1 MGDHLQGIRP
11 FPMEYTDLWSLV
23 AFPPWEEP
31 LQTFL
36 NYPSFV
42 RMWVARTCHKTRN
55 NIPHIHMGDLFQII
69 FGNKNVAIL
78 SDMGNAL
85 KTRDLKMK
93 VLSRLKHPNSESVN
107 TDLNRKLNKQALKF
121 TKINRKKSWPIN
133 TITETEPESKYTF
146 L

>member
-1 MGDHLQGIRP
+1 
-11 FPMEYTDLWSLV
+11 
-23 AFPPWEEP
+23 
-31 LQTFL
+31 
-36 NYPSFV
+36 
-42 RMWVARTCHKTRN
+42 
-55 NIPHIHMGDLFQII
+55 MGDLFQII

-121 TKINRKKSWPIN
+121 TKINRKKS
-133 TITETEPESKYTF
+133 
-146 L
+146 